1 LHHETDVHMT
11 IEETVAMDGMIEQET
26 AVVEINRGTIEEVV
40 LEVIATETT
49 IEETVEVEINVETIE
64 VVQEAIATETTTT
77 AEIVEVETE
86 AGPIIVATRINEVD
100 IQIVEVEIIAVE
112 IAEVATMKIQI

>member
-1 LHHETDVHMT
+1 MHHETDVHTT
-11 IEETVAMDGMIEQET
+11 IEETVAMDGIIEQET

-49 IEETVEVEINVETIE
+49 I
-64 VVQEAIATETTTT
+64 A
-77 AEIVEVETE
+77 AEIVEAETE
-86 AGPIIVATRINEVD
+86 ASPIIVAARINEVD